1 MKRIY
6 ILVLVLLSTTVSANK
21 VYLINNS
28 ETYNI
33 TNNDRYNYEDYII
46 SSNMELN
53 VSASDG
59 ILSNDI
65 IKDKNYKIIIEEDS
79 INAKRGDLSINK
91 DGSFI
96 YKPSSRVYGEV
107 TFKYHL
113 LSNNVKSNSSTIKF
127 YVRSVVSIYTIN
139 CYELNTNKLLTTYT
153 KKALVN
159 DEITEMYPKIKSYS
173 IVSNRELTKK
183 ISIKKEE
190 NIYNFYYE
198 KVPKTGLNFLSATA
212 EAALELLTFLYVPS
226 FAKNLEPSPLVTILL
241 TFVFSSVV

>member
-79 INAKRGDLSINK
+79 INAKIGDLSINK

-198 KVPKTGLNFLSATA
+198 KVPKTGLNFI
-212 EAALELLTFLYVPS
+212 F
-226 FAKNLEPSPLVTILL
+226 N
-241 TFVFSSVV
+241 

>member
-1 MKRIY
+1 MKKIY
-6 ILVLVLLSTTVSANK
+6 ILVFVLLSTTVSANK

-28 ETYNI
+28 AYNI

-53 VSASDG
+53 VSSSDG

-65 IKDKNYKIIIEEDS
+65 IKDKNYKIVIEEDS
-79 INAKRGDLSINK
+79 SNSKKNDLIINN
-91 DGSFI
+91 DGSFK

-107 TFKYHL
+107 TFKYYL
-113 LSNNVKSNSSTIKF
+113 ISNNVKSNSSTIKF
-127 YVRSVVSIYTIN
+127 YVRSVVSTYTIN
-139 CYELNTNKLLTTYT
+139 CYEINTNKLITSYI

-159 DEITEMYPKIKSYS
+159 DDITEMYPKIKSYS

-183 ISIKKEE
+183 ISIKKED

-198 KVPKTGLNFLSATA
+198 KVPETGLNF
-212 EAALELLTFLYVPS
+212 F
-226 FAKNLEPSPLVTILL
+226 FN
-241 TFVFSSVV
+241 